1 MRELKSAL
9 DNGGGMNGSGRMMN
23 PAAASNY
30 SMPRPAGPVIGPP
43 KRRKP
48 RGFLGMLAGLRG
60 KNSVGPAG
68 GGFSSFQPRVA
79 M

>member
-1 MRELKSAL
+1 MRELKM
-9 DNGGGMNGSGRMMN
+9 DNGGGMNGPGRMMN

-48 RGFLGMLAGLRG
+48 RGFFSLFSARG

-68 GGFSSFQPRVA
+68 GGFDSFQPRAA

>member
-1 MRELKSAL
+1 MRAPM
-9 DNGGGMNGSGRMMN
+9 MNTDYEQPSYSMN

-48 RGFLGMLAGLRG
+48 RGFFSLFSARG

-68 GGFSSFQPRVA
+68 GGFGDMQPRVV